1 MTDLLYYKNVY
12 QVEFEAKIL
21 SIDQVKDKYAIVLD
35 ATCFYPEGGGQPAD
49 AGWLND
55 VRVVDVQSQNGEVI
69 HYTED
74 PIKGETVRGKIDWE
88 KRFDFMQQHT
98 GQHLLSQSLVRVGN
112 YRTVSV
118 HLGDSYTSVEIDAPQ
133 IPDEEIYVVEKIANE
148 AIGKNLP
155 IETHWVDRAEVH
167 RYHLRKPPPKV
178 EKVRVVQIE
187 GFDSSS
193 CGGTHV
199 SRTGEVGI
207 IKIIGQEKIRGHV
220 RLLAKIGQRA
230 IQDYGRK
237 IKLIQELNR
246 MLSCGEEDIPARVN
260 DLENEVRNLSRELA
274 KAQAELMETAAEK
287 AARNAR
293 HIDGIEFISS
303 IFEDLNKKAMKAF
316 LDVLLARENRIVL
329 IINKNNQQLNWMIG
343 HSLKGELNLN
353 PLVKPLLPLISGRG
367 GGQSELIQGGGSNQK
382 GIQEFIKEFEKKIEK
397 ELKKNE

>member
-1 MTDLLYYKNVY
+1 MTDLLYYKNAY
-12 QVEFEAKIL
+12 QVDFEAKVL
-21 SIDQVKDKYAIVLD
+21 SIDQLKDRFAIVLD

-55 VRVVDVQSQNGEVI
+55 VRVVDVQSKNGKVI
-69 HYTED
+69 HYTEK
-74 PIKGETVRGKIDWE
+74 PVKGETVRGKIDWE

-98 GQHLLSQSLVRVGN
+98 GQHLLSQSLVRVGK

-118 HLGDSYTSVEIDAPQ
+118 HLGESYTSVEIDASQ
-133 IPDEEIYVVEKIANE
+133 ISDQEIYSVEKMAND
-148 AIGKNLP
+148 AINNNLP
-155 IETHWVDRAEVH
+155 VNTHWVDPSEVH

-178 EKVRVVQIE
+178 EKVRVVEIK
-187 GFDSSS
+187 GFDASS

-199 SRTGEVGI
+199 SHIGEVGI
-207 IKIIGQEKIRGHV
+207 IKIIGQERIRGHV
-220 RLLAKIGQRA
+220 RLLAKIGKRA
-230 IQDYGRK
+230 LDDYDKK
-237 IKLIQELNR
+237 IRLIQELNR
-246 MLSCGEEDIPARVN
+246 MLSCGDDDIPARVN
-260 DLENEVRNLSRELA
+260 DLENEVRDLSRELA
-274 KAQAELMETAAEK
+274 RVQGELMETAAEK

-293 HIDGIEFISS
+293 HIAGIEFISS

-382 GIQEFIKEFEKKIEK
+382 GILEFIKEFEKKIEK

>member
-12 QVEFEAKIL
+12 QVEFKAKIL
-21 SIDQVKDKYAIVLD
+21 SIDQVKDKYVIVLD

-98 GQHLLSQSLVRVGN
+98 GQHLLSQSLVRVGK

-118 HLGDSYTSVEIDAPQ
+118 HLGDSYTSVEIDAAQ
-133 IPDEEIYVVEKIANE
+133 IPDEEIYTVEKIANE

-155 IETHWVDRAEVH
+155 IETHWVDPAEVH

-230 IQDYGRK
+230 IQDYDRK

-260 DLENEVRNLSRELA
+260 NLEDEVRNLSRELA
-274 KAQAELMETAAEK
+274 KAQAELMGTAAEK

-293 HIDGIEFISS
+293 HIAGIEFISS
-303 IFEDLNKKAMKAF
+303 IFKDLNKK
-316 LDVLLARENRIVL
+316 
-329 IINKNNQQLNWMIG
+329 
-343 HSLKGELNLN
+343 
-353 PLVKPLLPLISGRG
+353 P
-367 GGQSELIQGGGSNQK
+367 
-382 GIQEFIKEFEKKIEK
+382 
-397 ELKKNE
+397 